1 MDAAEEALKIKF
13 EFAPDEL
20 ERLKDY
26 IAKKNGPDG
35 RRRKERSDR
44 IAASYFDTDGLALED
59 AGVALRLRA
68 NGGNCL
74 QLVDSPNGASYRFF
88 ERVAWQRPLQDAH
101 PDFEALARD
110 ELPELLT
117 DKILEALKP
126 VFKASAYRS
135 LYTLADSNAEI
146 DLAIVD
152 GKVEFGERSSVYAEI
167 EFHLIRG
174 DAAELFSQVWA
185 LDEVVPLRLS
195 TLTEDARGYALLRDR
210 PGKAV
215 KPGTVQ
221 LEHGAG
227 SAEAFRVIAHS
238 CIQHIAANE
247 RAISPNNAESL
258 HQMRIGLRRL
268 RTALS
273 LFGRTVNDTQIET
286 VKAELKWI
294 TGILGQARD
303 VDVFLSD
310 VMLPLRKQYHEEPGL
325 FSLHR
330 TYAAQRTKAYERVAQ
345 ATNSVR
351 YRSLMLE
358 LAAWVE
364 AGPWANN
371 QNEESRAQRAKPVE
385 IFAAGE
391 LTRRRRKVKKRGE
404 RLKKLD
410 PDERHGLRIQVK
422 RLRYASEFFV
432 TLFPGKK
439 RKKRA
444 MLASLKDLQEALG
457 DVNDIAVR
465 AGLKAEVVT
474 TKARRSNNARDQHR
488 AFAAG
493 LIIGHQ
499 KARVETLMKM
509 AQRAFSEFEDVKPFW
524 KDAESEEPRHGHE
537 SPSRSV
543 PSHAQF
549 SVIIGGAV

>member
-20 ERLKDY
+20 ERLKAY
-26 IAKKNGPDG
+26 VAKKCGVDG
-35 RRRKERSDR
+35 RRKKERNER
-44 IAASYFDTDGLALED
+44 VAAIYFDTEDFSLED
-59 AGVALRLRA
+59 AGVALRFD
-68 NGGNCL
+68 NGARHL
-74 QLVDSPNGASYRFF
+74 QLVEGPNGAAYRFF
-88 ERVAWQRPLQDAH
+88 EHVIWQRPVDGDQ
-101 PDFEALARD
+101 PNFEALAYEER
-110 ELPELLT
+110 PEPLT
-117 DKILEALKP
+117 GKTLESLKQVFKGNAERTLYTVLEAE
-126 VFKASAYRS
+126 Y
-135 LYTLADSNAEI
+135 EI
-146 DLAIVD
+146 DLTVAD
-152 GKVEFGERSSVYAEI
+152 GKVDIGERSSAYAEI
-167 EFHLIRG
+167 EFHLKRG
-174 DAAELFSQVWA
+174 EAAELFSQVWA

-195 TLTEDARGYALLRDR
+195 TQTEDMRGYALLRDK
-210 PGKAV
+210 PDKAV
-215 KPGTVQ
+215 KCATIH
-221 LEHGAG
+221 LERGMG
-227 SAEAFRVIAHS
+227 SDQAFRVIAHS
-238 CIQHIAANE
+238 CIQYIALNE

-286 VKAELKWI
+286 VKTELKWI

-303 VDVFLSD
+303 IDVFLSD

-325 FSLHR
+325 LSLHR

-371 QNEESRAQRAKPVE
+371 QNEEARLERAQPVA
-385 IFAAGE
+385 IFAAAE
-391 LTRRRRKVKKRGE
+391 LTRRRRKVKKKGE

-422 RLRYASEFFV
+422 RLRYASEFFM

-439 RKKRA
+439 RKKRV
-444 MLASLKDLQEALG
+444 MLANLKDLQEALG

-474 TKARRSNNARDQHR
+474 GKAKRSNNARDQHR

-509 AQRAFSEFEDVKPFW
+509 AQRSFREFAEAKPFW
-524 KDAESEEPRHGHE
+524 KDADPEEPRHGIE
-537 SPSRSV
+537 LRTREV
-543 PSHAQF
+543 PSPAHF
-549 SVIIGGAV
+549 SVITGGAA